1 MRPSLSTVGS
11 TLASPPTT
19 WVSRRITSSWRLKVG
34 AGCHPALH
42 KVTCPRCPGL
52 TARPFLSTSEP
63 TRILKQPEYKVVQRG
78 MSAAFE
84 CKVKHDPTLIPI
96 MTWLKDSGELP
107 DDERYWATQGG
118 REEDH
123 TGYSSNTVMRLGLWL
138 MQTL

>member
-1 MRPSLSTVGS
+1 MQDVIPRFRESAMPFFFNS
-11 TLASPPTT
+11 A
-19 WVSRRITSSWRLKVG
+19 
-34 AGCHPALH
+34 AL
-42 KVTCPRCPGL
+42 
-52 TARPFLSTSEP
+52 FLSTSEP

-107 DDERYWATQGG
+107 DDERYRATQGG
-118 REEDH
+118 REEDR
-123 TGYSSNTVMRLGLWL
+123 TEISSNTVMRLGLWL